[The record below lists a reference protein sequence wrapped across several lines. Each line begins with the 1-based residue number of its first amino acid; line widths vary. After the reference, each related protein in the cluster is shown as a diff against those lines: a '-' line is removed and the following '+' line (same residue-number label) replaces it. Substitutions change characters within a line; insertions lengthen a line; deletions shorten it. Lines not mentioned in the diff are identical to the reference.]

1 MKKRILAL
9 ILALICVFTFSSCR
23 KKTPI
28 RVVVYDTNDNL
39 LELFPDLKIRK
50 DAEAIDT
57 YYYLERMFNKDTSI
71 LAYISVDRIKGAK
84 EIYRTGEDDHR
95 YFQIIRN
102 ADLPAGTMTGDFFLF
117 VCGTKGQ
124 EILKS
129 NGYSQIIEKPVGFCA
144 SCYKPS
150 DPEGVTIRTDEKSLH
165 LVEQMVKVYSG
176 YNKEARFNI
185 VTEKAPMDLYPSGD
199 EIVFYYGEPV
209 EIEGAKLAS
218 YADNGEIGFIVSD
231 ENHLVSMDKE
241 TLRKILSGKIR
252 YWEDIN

>member
-1 MKKRILAL
+1 MKKRILAI
-9 ILALICVFTFSSCR
+9 ILVLICVLSMSSCR

-28 RVVVYDTNDNL
+28 RVVIYDTNDNL
-39 LELFPDLKIRK
+39 IDLFSGLKIRK
-50 DAEAIDT
+50 DAEMIDT
-57 YYYLERMFNKDTSI
+57 YYYLERMFDKDKSI
-71 LAYISVDRIKGAK
+71 LAYISVDKIKGAK

-129 NGYSQIIEKPVGFCA
+129 NGYTQIIEKPVGFCA

-150 DPEGVTIRTDEKSLH
+150 DPEGVTIRTDSKSRH

-176 YNKEARFNI
+176 YNKEAKFNI
-185 VTEKAPMDLYPSGD
+185 VTEEAPMDLNPSGD
-199 EIVFYYGEPV
+199 EIVFFYGEPV
-209 EIEGAKLAS
+209 EIEGTKLSS
-218 YADNGEIGFIVSD
+218 YADDGDIRFIVSE
-231 ENHLVSMDKE
+231 ENQLVSIDRE
-241 TLRKILSGKIR
+241 TLRKILSGKIK
-252 YWEDIN
+252 YWEDIK